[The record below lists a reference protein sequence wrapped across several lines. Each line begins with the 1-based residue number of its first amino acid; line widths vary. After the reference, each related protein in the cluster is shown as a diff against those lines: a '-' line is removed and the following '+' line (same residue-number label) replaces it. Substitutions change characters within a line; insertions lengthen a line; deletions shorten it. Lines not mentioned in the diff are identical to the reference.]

1 VRKTFLSTLA
11 LALLLF
17 GGARLSAQELKPV
30 AVLSVASYDTLKAD
44 LKFAG
49 ELADTPGLD
58 AMADGML
65 QMVSRG
71 TLTKKLD
78 STKPFGAVVFL
89 DGQMPKGFGFLP
101 ISDLKGV
108 LAVVSPAPPTENN
121 GVLEI
126 QAPNGQ
132 TIYAVQKGSW
142 ACISNEQEVLKNAPA
157 DPEKLLD
164 GLDKK
169 YAVAFR
175 LSVQN
180 IPADLRNNFAQL
192 LRSLVEVGLVQNP
205 GEDETTFEFRKK
217 MVQGQLKQI
226 DALVKEID
234 QLTFG
239 WAIDPAAKSTFLDMS
254 LTAVAGTD
262 TARKLSGVANV
273 KSDFLGFLLP
283 DAAFNFNV
291 CEKFEPADVAQFVAM
306 IQTARQKANEAIDND
321 ATIPNAE
328 GKTEAKK
335 VVAQLLD
342 VAENTL
348 KSGKFDGGAALSLAP
363 NSLAF
368 AAGGFIKDG
377 ATLDAALR
385 ELVKLAGND
394 PGFPSVKF
402 DAETYKGIKVHSAAI
417 PMMDDNAKK
426 LFGDTMDAYLGIGDD
441 SVYIAFGKG
450 SLAMVK
456 SIIDKPS
463 AGSGAGNYFA
473 QANVALTPILK
484 FIDSTNPDPHLKM
497 VAQVL
502 EGTPGKD
509 HVRLLEGVIA
519 NGVNLQIQFEEGVL
533 KAIGAAIKEKHG
545 MGAPRGG

>member
-1 VRKTFLSTLA
+1 MRKTLLSTLA
-11 LALLLF
+11 LSLMLF
-17 GGARLSAQELKPV
+17 SGARLSAQELKPV
-30 AVLSVASYDTLKAD
+30 AILSVASYDTLKAD
-44 LKFAG
+44 LKLAG
-49 ELADTPGLD
+49 ELAEQPGLD
-58 AMADGML
+58 QMADGML
-65 QMVSRG
+65 QMVTRG
-71 TLTKKLD
+71 ALTQKLD
-78 STKPFGAVVFL
+78 ASKPFGAVLML

-101 ISDLKGV
+101 IKDLKGV
-108 LAVVSPAPPTENN
+108 LAAVQAPATENN

-142 ACISNEQEVLKNAPA
+142 ACLSNEKEVLSAAPA
-157 DPEKLLD
+157 DPDKLLD

-169 YAVAFR
+169 YAVAIR
-175 LSVQN
+175 LNVQN
-180 IPADLRNNFAQL
+180 IPADLRSNFAQL

-205 GEDETTFEFRKK
+205 GEDETAFDFRKK
-217 MVQGQLKQI
+217 MVQAQLKQI
-226 DALVKEID
+226 DTLVKEID

-239 WAIDPAAKSTFLDMS
+239 WAIDPTAKSTSLDMS
-254 LTAVAGTD
+254 LTAVAGSD
-262 TARKLSGVANV
+262 TARKLSGVAAV

-283 DAAFNFNV
+283 DSAFNFNV
-291 CEKFEPADVAQFVAM
+291 CEKFDPSDVAQFVAM
-306 IQTARQKANEAIDND
+306 IQTARQKADQAINND
-321 ATIPNAE
+321 PSIPNAD
-328 GKTEAKK
+328 GKAEAKK

-348 KSGKFDGGAALSLAP
+348 KAGKFDGGAALSLAP

-377 ATLDAALR
+377 ATLDSAVR
-385 ELVKLAGND
+385 QLVKLAGND

-402 DAETYKGIKVHSAAI
+402 DAETYKDIKIHSAAI
-417 PMMDDNAKK
+417 PMNDENAKK
-426 LFGDTMDAYLGIGDD
+426 LFGDSMDAYLGIGAD

-463 AGSGAGNYFA
+463 AGSAGGNYFA

-484 FIDSTNPDPHLKM
+484 FIDSTSPDPHLKM

-502 EGTPGKD
+502 DNTPGKD
-509 HVRLLEGVIA
+509 HVRLVEGVIA
-519 NGVNLQIQFEEGVL
+519 NGVSMQIQVEEGVL
-533 KAIGAAIKEKHG
+533 KAIGAAIKEKSG
-545 MGAPRGG
+545 MNRPRGG